1 MQTASFSGFI
11 EMILEII
18 IFYYVVKFLAK
29 LFLPL
34 MLKKVVEKAGQN
46 FQEQYQNSQNQ
57 QTKDDVII
65 NSSKSEKPRETKKVG
80 EYVDFEEI
88 E

>member
-1 MQTASFSGFI
+1 
-11 EMILEII
+11 MILEII

-34 MLKKVVEKAGQN
+34 LVKKVVKKAEEK
-46 FQEQYQNSQNQ
+46 FQENYNNNSFQRSNN
-57 QTKDDVII
+57 DDII
-65 NSSKSEKPRETKKVG
+65 VNKNSEKPRETKKVG

>member
-1 MQTASFSGFI
+1 MQTASFNGLI
-11 EMILEII
+11 RMIFEIL

-29 LFLPL
+29 LL
-34 MLKKVVEKAGQN
+34 MPIMVKKVVKKAEEQ
-46 FQEQYQNSQNQ
+46 FQHNQTYNSSQNSQ
-57 QTKDDVII
+57 DEVII
-65 NSSKSEKPRETKKVG
+65 NKNQQPKPTKKVG